1 MSRNQRIIVTAVGGL
16 LTILLLAFLLT
27 RPAEDRIAR
36 AVTIGEMPVAG
47 LTASEA
53 IEVVIGRED
62 ALAALPVVAQV
73 GDRQRTALPD
83 QLGFTFD
90 TESAVSRALRVGRD
104 GSIVS
109 QFGSWVKGLFVGHE
123 IELVASLDSA
133 AVDAVLDGWD
143 AQAAAEGDVAN
154 ITIEAGVPVGTYASP
169 TTIVIRDG
177 AKDLLLWAVLDVDR
191 FAVTLGTE
199 RDNIGIPPEAVDEAL
214 ILAKQLVSGPI
225 TLTMAN
231 PQVTLRLSANELSDA
246 FISIVDETTIRPSL
260 DPTILEPRF
269 AELRQAFAQ
278 TFKNAE
284 LVVAEDDTVSIIPG
298 ETGLRV
304 DSERIVEAIITAAR
318 TPDRSGQLPVIEDAE
333 PDVTVE
339 DLEALKIEHAVSS
352 FTTYHDCCQNRV
364 INIHLMAD
372 TINGTIV
379 MPGETFSINDTVGE
393 RTPEKGYLPAGTIV
407 NGELED
413 TFGGGVS
420 QFATTMYNAVFWG
433 GYTDVT
439 HNPHSLYFSRYPEG
453 IEATLDFPSIDLA
466 FRNDTDGALYLKTE
480 YTDTSLTI
488 KILGSNGGRTVSG
501 EQRGGSTNL
510 TVAAEGDPQVA
521 VKVSATVSD
530 RYGFTSPDT
539 VYQANPELEPGT
551 SETTESGLDGWSVTV
566 TRTLTNPDGTTKT
579 QEWVARYRSRPII
592 IEVHPCNVPKGNDG
606 YTGEPCPTTTT
617 TSLPPA
623 TTTATVGSPTT
634 TTP

>member
-16 LTILLLAFLLT
+16 LTILLLAFFLT

-47 LTASEA
+47 LTALEA
-53 IEVVIGRED
+53 TEVVVGRED

-73 GDRQRTALPD
+73 ADSQRSALPD

-90 TESAVSRALRVGRD
+90 TESAVSRALLVGRD
-104 GSIVS
+104 GSIFS

-123 IELVASLDSA
+123 IELVAALDPV
-133 AVDAVLDGWD
+133 AVGAVLDDWD

-154 ITIEAGVPVGTYASP
+154 ITIEASVPVATYASP
-169 TTIVIRDG
+169 TTIVIRDR
-177 AKDLLLWAVLDVDR
+177 ANDLLLAGVLDVDR
-191 FAVTLGTE
+191 TPVTLGSET
-199 RDNIGIPPEAVDEAL
+199 NTGGIRPEAVDEAL
-214 ILAKQLVSGPI
+214 VLAQQLVSGPI
-225 TLTMAN
+225 TLTMAD
-231 PQVTLRLSANELSDA
+231 PTATLRLSANELSDA
-246 FISIVDETTIRPSL
+246 FITVIDETTITPSL
-260 DPTILEPRF
+260 DPAILEPRF
-269 AELRQAFAQ
+269 AELRQAFAL

-304 DSERIVEAIITAAR
+304 DSERIVEAIITAAQ
-318 TPDRSGQLPVIEDAE
+318 TPDRSGQLPVVEDAE
-333 PDVTVE
+333 PDVTVA
-339 DLEALKIEHAVSS
+339 DLEALKIEHVVSS

-372 TINGTIV
+372 AIGGTIV
-379 MPGETFSINDTVGE
+379 MPGETFSVNDTVGE

-420 QFATTMYNAVFWG
+420 QFATTMYNAAFWG

-439 HNPHSLYFSRYPEG
+439 HKPHSLYFSRYPEG

-466 FRNDTDGALYLKTE
+466 FRNDTDGAIYLKTQ

-510 TVAAEGDPQVA
+510 SVVAEGDPAVA
-521 VKVSATVSD
+521 VRVSATVSD

-539 VYQANPELEPGT
+539 VYQANPEIEPET
-551 SETTESGLDGWSVTV
+551 SDTIQNGLDGWSVTI
-566 TRTLTNPDGTTKT
+566 TRILTNPDGTTT
-579 QEWVARYRSRPII
+579 SQEWVARYRSRPII

-606 YTGEPCPTTTT
+606 YTGQPCPTTTT
-617 TSLPPA
+617 TSLPPDTTTTTVGST
-623 TTTATVGSPTT
+623 TTTAP
-634 TTP
+634 